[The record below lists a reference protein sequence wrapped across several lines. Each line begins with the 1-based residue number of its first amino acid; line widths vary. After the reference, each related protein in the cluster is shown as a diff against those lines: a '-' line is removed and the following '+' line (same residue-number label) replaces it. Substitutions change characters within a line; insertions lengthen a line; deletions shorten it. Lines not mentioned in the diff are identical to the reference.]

1 MELWHNLK
9 FAWQYAKN
17 QKWKL
22 IKYIVTN
29 IVSIIVSVVVPIL
42 SAKIIIALT
51 DNNFYQLIFISILIF
66 FIENVRNLI
75 RYFSRYYA
83 QTIYRETFSKLQIDL
98 GKQILKLENE
108 SLDDSG
114 SGVFIQRLS
123 NDTSRLADIF
133 NVLSSYISN
142 IITDIGIFGA
152 VFILN
157 KLVFVYLV
165 IMIVILYIIENIRV
179 KKYIE
184 KDKIFRRK
192 NEKTSGFIGEI
203 VRGARD
209 IKMLNAEDSFIT
221 ELSHKIVDLN
231 TTRYNM
237 QDVDR
242 KYRLL
247 GDFTRDIIDLL
258 LILLLVFLINDNI
271 LSIASALIV
280 YNYSSRLPS
289 IVNYIGMLLDKVKD
303 FNLSASRIFAIIE
316 SDEFKKEKFG
326 TKHLDIINGNFE
338 FKDVSFRYTKEENDV
353 LKHLNFKV
361 NANETVAFVGKS
373 GAGKSTLF
381 SLLCK
386 MYEVTKGTITI
397 DGVNINQLD
406 KDSIRGNIT
415 IISQNPYIFNLSI
428 RENLKLVKQ
437 DMTEKEMEDAC
448 KLACL
453 DDFIESLP
461 DKYDTIIGEGGVNLS
476 GGQKQ
481 RLAIA
486 RALIQKT
493 EIILFDEATSALDN
507 ETQKS
512 IQKAISNMQG
522 EYTILIIAHRLSTII
537 DSDRILFLND
547 GSIEAEGTHEELL
560 KSSEAYKKLYQAEID
575 ASTE

>member
-1 MELWHNLK
+1 
-9 FAWQYAKN
+9 
-17 QKWKL
+17 
-22 IKYIVTN
+22 
-29 IVSIIVSVVVPIL
+29 
-42 SAKIIIALT
+42 
-51 DNNFYQLIFISILIF
+51 
-66 FIENVRNLI
+66 
-75 RYFSRYYA
+75 
-83 QTIYRETFSKLQIDL
+83 
-98 GKQILKLENE
+98 
-108 SLDDSG
+108 
-114 SGVFIQRLS
+114 
-123 NDTSRLADIF
+123 
-133 NVLSSYISN
+133 
-142 IITDIGIFGA
+142 
-152 VFILN
+152 
-157 KLVFVYLV
+157 
-165 IMIVILYIIENIRV
+165 
-179 KKYIE
+179 
-184 KDKIFRRK
+184 
-192 NEKTSGFIGEI
+192 
-203 VRGARD
+203 
-209 IKMLNAEDSFIT
+209 
-221 ELSHKIVDLN
+221 
-231 TTRYNM
+231 
-237 QDVDR
+237 
-242 KYRLL
+242 
-247 GDFTRDIIDLL
+247 
-258 LILLLVFLINDNI
+258 
-271 LSIASALIV
+271 
-280 YNYSSRLPS
+280 
-289 IVNYIGMLLDKVKD
+289 MLLDKVKD

-547 GSIEAEGTHEELL
+547 GSIEVEGTHEELL